1 MSFYPFFPLILILLL
16 SSVAGAEEGSWQG
29 SLQDGSRITIDPF
42 TNKAM
47 RTLDGETTP
56 LWNGVHRLNNG
67 AVIIVR
73 EGLVVRDETVT
84 KAQQEQVR
92 NRHNAACMQLVT
104 KVCGVHNECHSQPAC
119 DPASQLLAM
128 EREERNSNGSE
139 TTLESSTLCLEAL
152 ANEDFFTPCKQ
163 RESDQLA
170 TACERLA
177 STVCGEEGV
186 CKDTQGC
193 DAARQLITMEQQDR
207 YEFPDIPSRATEQCR
222 EMLHH
227 PTELFISCEP

>member
-1 MSFYPFFPLILILLL
+1 MPFYRFISLLLILLL
-16 SSVAGAEEGSWQG
+16 SSVADAEEGSWQG
-29 SLQDGSRITIDPF
+29 SLQDGSRITIDPS

-47 RTLDGETTP
+47 RSLNGETAP

-84 KAQQEQVR
+84 EAQQEQVR
-92 NRHNAACMQLVT
+92 NRHAAACIRLVA
-104 KVCGVHNECHSQPAC
+104 KVCGAHNECHSQPAC

-128 EREERNSNGSE
+128 ERDERNSNWSGS
-139 TTLESSTLCLEAL
+139 TLESSTLCLEAL
-152 ANEDFFTPCKQ
+152 EHEEFFTPCNQ
-163 RESDQLA
+163 RDNDQRA

-177 STVCGEEGV
+177 LTVCGEEGV
-186 CKDTQGC
+186 CKDSQGC
-193 DAARQLITMEQQDR
+193 DAAHQLIYMEQQDR
-207 YEFPDIPSRATEQCR
+207 YEFPDTPSRAGEQCR

-227 PTELFISCEP
+227 PTELFISCDP